1 MWEAVVAAL
10 SVFISVVLTA
20 LAMAWR
26 YRKVIGV
33 VVDWLL
39 EAYRDGR
46 ITREELAILF
56 KRLGRS
62 LEEVE

>member
-1 MWEAVVAAL
+1 MWEAVVAAI
-10 SVFISVVLTA
+10 SAFISAALTA

-46 ITREELAILF
+46 ITKDEVAILF

>member
-1 MWEAVVAAL
+1 VWEAVVAAL
-10 SVFISVVLTA
+10 SAFISAVLTA